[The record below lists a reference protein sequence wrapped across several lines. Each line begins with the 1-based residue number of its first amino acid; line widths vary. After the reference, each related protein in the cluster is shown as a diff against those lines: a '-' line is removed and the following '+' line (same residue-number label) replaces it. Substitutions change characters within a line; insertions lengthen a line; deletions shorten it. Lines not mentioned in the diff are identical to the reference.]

1 MKKKIIIQ
9 AGNHKKRMKKKALL
23 QLGTMLILVDQVVEM
38 VTEWGDDI
46 DAAMQEVFEGQKFSP
61 DVMQMARE
69 EVEQKIIQKGTT
81 PGDSVDT
88 TPFDLDS
95 DTDFTER
102 GF

>member
-1 MKKKIIIQ
+1 MKTFKTANYEK
-9 AGNHKKRMKKKALL
+9 GMKKKALL

-46 DAAMQEVFEGQKFSP
+46 DAAMAEVFEGQNFSP

-69 EVEQKIIQKGTT
+69 EVEQKIMQKGTN

-88 TPFDLDS
+88 TPLDS